1 MSNCVNGLLLEIR
14 HVINNTKNKSIVIL
28 RLLKQADKYRKF
40 FSDMKES
47 SNIFLNEPSKIQHTF
62 ERTFKNTT

>member
-47 SNIFLNEPSKIQHTF
+47 SNIFLNEPSKIQH
-62 ERTFKNTT
+62 KQYHKQK